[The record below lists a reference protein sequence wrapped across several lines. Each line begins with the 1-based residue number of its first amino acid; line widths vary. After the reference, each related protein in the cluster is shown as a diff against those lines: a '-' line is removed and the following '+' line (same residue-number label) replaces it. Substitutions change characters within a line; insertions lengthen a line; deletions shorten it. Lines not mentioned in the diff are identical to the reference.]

1 MKKLKF
7 DSYDGVCFL
16 NGLVFFAPIALL
28 VRTQAGVSEHIF
40 FLLQALLSGVIFLG
54 EIPTGLITDKI
65 GYRKSLILA
74 QILLLTAR
82 SLLLGAFLSHSVWLF
97 VAEAVVEGIA
107 ACFTSGTGS
116 AYLYNLYGEE
126 GYLAKTTHAGNFG
139 TAGFIIST
147 VAYAGIY
154 KVSGITGLLAAT
166 AAADLGSVVMAFSL
180 KKEGMSGSF
189 QGTKR
194 DSETICEQKARDN
207 LQTNENVH
215 SHVEKQE
222 RNQELCGKEKEPIS
236 IGKSLFI
243 LKHPKALFFTAVLS
257 IFSIA
262 WLLINFFYVEKF
274 AACGLP
280 VEWMSAV
287 ILIYSAVQMLAEPI
301 LEKLLSG
308 GKKRDK
314 RTIMAV
320 TSIVAGAA
328 LIAFGIVKNVTVILP
343 LMCIIPLLLNL
354 PEYLLM
360 ELENQFVD
368 ESGHAHNRAAML
380 SVMNMGV
387 NLLEIL
393 TLSASAF
400 LTKIGIW
407 WSFLLTGVLLC
418 LVALFF
424 VKKSR

>member
-54 EIPTGLITDKI
+54 EIPTGFITDKI

-166 AAADLGSVVMAFSL
+166 AAANLGSVVMAFSL
-180 KKEGMSGSF
+180 DKE
-189 QGTKR
+189 
-194 DSETICEQKARDN
+194 
-207 LQTNENVH
+207 
-215 SHVEKQE
+215 EK
-222 RNQELCGKEKEPIS
+222 NQRVSGKEKEQTS
-236 IGKSLFI
+236 IGSSLSI
-243 LKHPKALFFTAVLS
+243 LRHPKAILFVAALS

-262 WLLINFFYVEKF
+262 WLLINFFYVEKM

-280 VEWMSAV
+280 VEWLSAV
-287 ILIYSAVQMLAEPI
+287 ILIYSAVQMLSEPI
-301 LEKLLSG
+301 LEKLSSG
-308 GKKRDK
+308 AKKRDK
-314 RTIMAV
+314 RMLMAV
-320 TSIVAGAA
+320 TSIVAGVAF
-328 LIAFGIVKNVTVILP
+328 LAFGMANQVALILP
-343 LMCIIPLLLNL
+343 LMCILPLLLNL
-354 PEYLLM
+354 PEYLLS

-368 ESGHAHNRAAML
+368 ESGHADNRAAML
-380 SVMNMGV
+380 SVLNIGV

-393 TLSASAF
+393 TLSVSAF
-400 LTKIGIW
+400 LMKIGIW
-407 WSFLLTGVLLC
+407 WCFLLTGVLLC

-424 VKKSR
+424 VEKSR